1 MGIYHFDA
9 RLLAAFALSFAAFVA
24 QPAEALIMPVDSRA
38 ELNGD
43 VTVSWDLFGPAGTL
57 DNLPIFR
64 DFGQTTVRLNSSG
77 TALSRIDGGFG
88 FGDDEPLL
96 RDDFNAAESFS
107 IGFKENV
114 RGFGFDLQA
123 TASFADFT
131 GRIKIFGDE
140 FNQIGEISFSGNADG
155 PPIFV
160 GGLSD
165 THDIS
170 TLFIEIDDLAPFGD
184 PAGAAAINRMDV
196 VTRNWDSNPV
206 PVPATLALLLVPLAG
221 LLLTVRLSRTA

>member
-1 MGIYHFDA
+1 MT
-9 RLLAAFALSFAAFVA
+9 VA
-24 QPAEALIMPVDSRA
+24 SRA

-43 VTVSWDLFGPAGTL
+43 LTVDWDRFGPAGTL
-57 DNLPIFR
+57 DNLPIFQV
-64 DFGQTTVRLNSSG
+64 FGQTTVRLNSSG
-77 TALSRIDGGFG
+77 TALSRVDGGFG

-96 RDDFNAAESFS
+96 RDDFNTVESFS
-107 IGFKENV
+107 IGFEENV

-123 TASFADFT
+123 TAFFAPDFT
-131 GRIKIFGDE
+131 GRIKIFGDDDS
-140 FNQIGEISFSGNADG
+140 QIGEIPFSGNAEG
-155 PPIFV
+155 LPIFV

-196 VTRNWDSNPV
+196 VTRNWHSNPV
-206 PVPATLALLLVPLAG
+206 PVPATLALLLAPLAG
-221 LLLTVRLSRTA
+221 LLLTVRVSRTA